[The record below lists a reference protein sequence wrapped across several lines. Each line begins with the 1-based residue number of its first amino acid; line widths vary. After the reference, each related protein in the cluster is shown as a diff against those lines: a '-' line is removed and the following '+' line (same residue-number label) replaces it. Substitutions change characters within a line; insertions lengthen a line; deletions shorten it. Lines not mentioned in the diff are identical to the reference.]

1 MVALLMT
8 FMVSRVYLIINNKV
22 RMNTFMLNGYYD
34 FYNESLF
41 TLYVCVSMALANLKL
56 ENKTYEGDVQFF

>member
-1 MVALLMT
+1 
-8 FMVSRVYLIINNKV
+8 
-22 RMNTFMLNGYYD
+22 MNTFMLNGYYD